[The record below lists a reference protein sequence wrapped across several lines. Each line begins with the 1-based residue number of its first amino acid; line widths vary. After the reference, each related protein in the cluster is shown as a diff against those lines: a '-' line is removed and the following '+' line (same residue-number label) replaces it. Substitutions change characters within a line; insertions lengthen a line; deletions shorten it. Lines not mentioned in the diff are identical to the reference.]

1 MVEQMK
7 EEPTVWAISVL
18 MNTLCAQAFFNFIGQ
33 AYEIKNTPWDAHSH
47 AV

>member
-18 MNTLCAQAFFNFIGQ
+18 MNTLCAQAFFVVVYMNVH
-33 AYEIKNTPWDAHSH
+33 IKERKKRT
-47 AV
+47 